1 MFIHGA
7 TATFCQLIAGVHEL
21 ADGAAV
27 ALSLH
32 GSRDDHGV
40 ARERGA
46 RRLVLDGRS
55 LAHRAPHRDRH
66 HCVQPRWPRMEMVSN
81 AAVKQNI
88 CVLSG
93 TIDPPLLYR
102 LIYTTRLK

>member
-81 AAVKQNI
+81 AAVKQNKR
-88 CVLSG
+88 LHYYLLPS
-93 TIDPPLLYR
+93 PPPN
-102 LIYTTRLK
+102 TTGSYVRQY